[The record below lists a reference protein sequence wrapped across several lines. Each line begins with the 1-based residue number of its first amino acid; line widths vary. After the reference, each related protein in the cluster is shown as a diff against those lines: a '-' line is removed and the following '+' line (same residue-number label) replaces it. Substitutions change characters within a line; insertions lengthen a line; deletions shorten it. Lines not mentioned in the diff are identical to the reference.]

1 MESGSQTEREARAAR
16 NQALFRAVNEKL
28 EAMNEAFVQFNE
40 SFTIACEC
48 ADVNC
53 VEMLEID
60 RDAYQV
66 VRAEPRQF
74 AVLPGHIYPEV
85 EVVVREGEG
94 YVVVEKTGAAGEVAE
109 LLELEGEG

>member
-1 MESGSQTEREARAAR
+1 MEASSHTEREDRAAR

-28 EAMNEAFVQFNE
+28 EVMNEAFVQFNE

-48 ADVNC
+48 ADVSC

-60 RDAYQV
+60 PDEYQA
-66 VRAEPRQF
+66 VRAEPRHF
-74 AVLPGHIYPEV
+74 AVLPGHIYSEV

-94 YVVVEKTGAAGEVAE
+94 YVVVEKTDAAGEVAE
-109 LLELEGEG
+109 LLERDGEG